1 MLSLKVKTMLSDDEL
16 ILQIKKNNLEAL
28 ELLFF
33 KYEINFNFLIKK
45 LGNYFKPLNYDKE
58 DLKIIMKTNMLNIIK
73 LYDIN
78 KASFS
83 AFWIL
88 MEKRHLIKI
97 YREKNVDIK
106 SSIINTSLDEQKSDF
121 ILNKYLVETPLEKY
135 IMKDDYNFF
144 INKIEEN
151 VGEYYKNILLL
162 WSKGYSYNEIAKI
175 YNITPIQVNNY
186 IQKCFNIIKKMENK
200 LKF

>member
-45 LGNYFKPLNYDKE
+45 MGNYFKPLNYDKE

-78 KASFS
+78 KASFY

-106 SSIINTSLDEQKSDF
+106 SSITNTSLDEQKSDF

-162 WSKGYSYNEIAKI
+162 WSKGYSYNEIAKL

-186 IQKCFNIIKKMENK
+186 IQKCFNIIKKMEN
-200 LKF
+200 

>member
-45 LGNYFKPLNYDKE
+45 MGNYFKPLNYDKE

-78 KASFS
+78 KACFS

-106 SSIINTSLDEQKSDF
+106 SSITNTSLDEQKSDF

-151 VGEYYKNILLL
+151 VGEYYKKILLL

>member
-1 MLSLKVKTMLSDDEL
+1 
-16 ILQIKKNNLEAL
+16 
-28 ELLFF
+28 
-33 KYEINFNFLIKK
+33 
-45 LGNYFKPLNYDKE
+45 
-58 DLKIIMKTNMLNIIK
+58 
-73 LYDIN
+73 
-78 KASFS
+78 
-83 AFWIL
+83 

-106 SSIINTSLDEQKSDF
+106 SSITNTSLDEQKSDF

-151 VGEYYKNILLL
+151 IGEYYKKILLL
-162 WSKGYSYNEIAKI
+162 WSEGYSYNEIAKI

-186 IQKCFNIIKKMENK
+186 IQKCFNIIKKIGK
-200 LKF
+200 

>member
-45 LGNYFKPLNYDKE
+45 MGNYFKPLNYDKE

-83 AFWIL
+83 AFWTL

-106 SSIINTSLDEQKSDF
+106 SSITNTSLDEQKSDF

-162 WSKGYSYNEIAKI
+162 WSKGYSYNEIAKL

-186 IQKCFNIIKKMENK
+186 IQKCFNIIKKMEN
-200 LKF
+200 